1 MSDLTA
7 TSFRLSLRREEV
19 RGGTGRGWA
28 PIMATRAP
36 TAMATHAAGGSPGG
50 SWDQGPGLTGWGG
63 EGQQT
68 ARAMEYGCQSSLVDI
83 LRWCKKTDLTAV
95 LVRQL
100 IQTAIKQYH

>member
-50 SWDQGPGLTGWGG
+50 SWDQGPGLTGGG
-63 EGQQT
+63 GRVNRRQ
-68 ARAMEYGCQSSLVDI
+68 G
-83 LRWCKKTDLTAV
+83 RWNTGANRLWWTS
-95 LVRQL
+95 
-100 IQTAIKQYH
+100 